1 MDAFLEILKYTIP
14 ACVVLAVVWVL
25 QSKFFQQQESRQR
38 YLLYKEN
45 QKNVTPIR
53 FTAYERLVLFL
64 ERITPDS
71 LLVRTQSE
79 AYTAIQLHAALLTV
93 IRAEY
98 EHNVAQQ
105 VYVSEQAWEVVKNA
119 KESIVQLINACAA
132 QVNPQGPS
140 SDLANAILTTYQN
153 SNAAPTMVA
162 ISCLK
167 TELKTYFSV

>member
-1 MDAFLEILKYTIP
+1 MIEILKYAIP
-14 ACVVLAVVWVL
+14 AFCVLLATWITMH
-25 QSKFFQQQESRQR
+25 KF
-38 YLLYKEN
+38 YKSEADKRLWELKRLS
-45 QKNVTPIR
+45 QKEISPLR
-53 FTAYERLVLFL
+53 MRAYERLALLL
-64 ERITPDS
+64 ERTTPEHMLID
-71 LLVRTQSE
+71 LNLAEMTPLQVQAHLMHT
-79 AYTAIQLHAALLTV
+79 
-93 IRAEY
+93 IRQEY
-98 EHNVAQQ
+98 DHNLSQQ

-132 QVNPQGPS
+132 QVDPQGPS